1 MRVSGLTVIYKDG
14 VNTVL
19 GAGRRQGSEYPV
31 GDLLCRIFQG
41 ETLYNISRILRNCI
55 DSCPLNAGA
64 LTQDSI
70 EQAEDY
76 VLKALLYDDFYPAQV
91 LAQGSF
97 IRCME
102 HYRALDSET
111 VVLLLAKEQA
121 RANSGLT
128 PYSDFGYDDVGGYL
142 RLCFNSYYVDLI
154 NALGFFNVMAAVK
167 SGTAGQEEQDDL
179 DGFLEAF
186 QDPYAAPGIELQT
199 VFDPAAGGFRY
210 SYIIS
215 SFLAMA
221 LFEFTHIEE
230 STVRVLRCQNPEC
243 GKFFTAKRSSARYCG
258 FPSPQAPCRTCSDYY
273 PQHMYRKKL
282 RESELDRLVKN
293 ASSRLYMDRRRHP
306 EASEEL
312 FDLITMLQTE
322 APAKKNAVMD
332 KSMTVTQFKEWL
344 DSLRRKK
351 GENDYV

>member
-64 LTQDSI
+64 LTQDS
-70 EQAEDY
+70 
-76 VLKALLYDDFYPAQV
+76 
-91 LAQGSF
+91 
-97 IRCME
+97 
-102 HYRALDSET
+102 RALDSET

-167 SGTAGQEEQDDL
+167 SGTAGQEEQDGL
-179 DGFLEAF
+179 DSFLEAF
-186 QDPYAAPGIELQT
+186 QDPYAVPGIELQT
-199 VFDPAAGGFRY
+199 IFDPAAGGFRY

-230 STVRVLRCQNPEC
+230 STVKVLRCQNPEC

-306 EASEEL
+306 EAGEEL
-312 FDLITMLQTE
+312 FDLITMLQAE

-344 DSLRRKK
+344 GSLRRKK